1 MWRTAFL
8 PRLWGVSMSKSIG
21 MIETNGMV
29 SATKAADA
37 ALKSANVRL
46 VGYDNAGDGRIT
58 VIVEGNI
65 SAVKAAIAA
74 AKLMV
79 PGVTG
84 SVKQ

>member
-1 MWRTAFL
+1 
-8 PRLWGVSMSKSIG
+8 MSKSIG
-21 MIETNGMV
+21 MIETSGMI

-37 ALKSANVRL
+37 ACKSANVRL
-46 VGYDNAGDGRIT
+46 VGYDNAGDGRFT

-74 AKLMV
+74 AKMMV

-84 SVKQ
+84 SVKA

>member
-1 MWRTAFL
+1 
-8 PRLWGVSMSKSIG
+8 MSKSIG
-21 MIETNGMV
+21 MIETSGMI

-37 ALKSANVRL
+37 ACKSANIRL

-58 VIVEGNI
+58 VVIEGNLA
-65 SAVKAAIAA
+65 AVKAAIQA

-84 SVKQ
+84 AVKQ

>member
-1 MWRTAFL
+1 
-8 PRLWGVSMSKSIG
+8 MSKTIG
-21 MIETNGMV
+21 MIETSGMI

-37 ALKSANVRL
+37 ACKSAHVRL

-58 VIVEGNI
+58 VVVEGNLA
-65 SAVKAAIAA
+65 AVKAAIQA

-84 SVKQ
+84 AVKQ

>member
-1 MWRTAFL
+1 
-8 PRLWGVSMSKSIG
+8 MSKSIG
-21 MIETNGMV
+21 MIETMGMI

-37 ALKSANVRL
+37 ACKAANVKL

-65 SAVKAAIAA
+65 SSVKAAIQA

>member
-1 MWRTAFL
+1 MWQIICSWKF
-8 PRLWGVSMSKSIG
+8 WGESMSKSIG

-37 ALKSANVRL
+37 ALKSAGVRL

-58 VIVEGNI
+58 VIIEGSI
-65 SAVKAAIAA
+65 SAVKAAVAA

-79 PGVTG
+79 PGTTG
-84 SVKQ
+84 CVKQ

>member
-1 MWRTAFL
+1 
-8 PRLWGVSMSKSIG
+8 MSKSIG
-21 MIETNGMV
+21 MIETSGMI

-37 ALKSANVRL
+37 ACKAANVKL
-46 VGYDNAGDGRIT
+46 IGYENAGDGRIT

-65 SAVKAAIAA
+65 AAVKTAIAA

-84 SVKQ
+84 SVKA

>member
-1 MWRTAFL
+1 MGT
-8 PRLWGVSMSKSIG
+8 SIG
-21 MIETNGMV
+21 MIETAGMI

-37 ALKSANVRL
+37 ACKSANVRL

-58 VIVEGNI
+58 VIVEGSI
-65 SAVKAAIAA
+65 SAVKAAIQA
-74 AKLMV
+74 AKMLV